1 MLASYRV
8 SWMLKESYSSCR
20 SSTFRPLKT
29 FRTGIALQGYL
40 LMDGLEAPARPCEI
54 DHPVRV
60 SSTFQLR
67 GGLSLMVAASA
78 ALELGYAPAER
89 LRQSSQPG
97 RSRAR
102 NPQMNPLG
110 IPIFE
115 SE

>member
-54 DHPVRV
+54 DHPVRE
-60 SSTFQLR
+60 TNLPMPER
-67 GGLSLMVAASA
+67 TLSPM
-78 ALELGYAPAER
+78 
-89 LRQSSQPG
+89 QPMP
-97 RSRAR
+97 R
-102 NPQMNPLG
+102 P
-110 IPIFE
+110 
-115 SE
+115 